1 MNVDVVG
8 NIITK
13 FYDIIYRTGSMSDDT
28 DILRSYVNFLK
39 KFDSDG
45 LPIILTYCGKYS
57 SCNKV
62 SVYLKSFFKI
72 GEILLE
78 IPDKANYDLKFYIN
92 KFSGGELPYT
102 YLWSYTGE
110 NVTLVSNLTDS
121 ELKFKINPGYTISD
135 IDLTVNVLIKDSRY
149 FEQKN
154 TKKI

>member
-39 KFDSDG
+39 KFDSDN
-45 LPIILTYCGKYS
+45 LPIILTYCGNYS
-57 SCNKV
+57 SCKKI
-62 SVYLKSFFKI
+62 SIYLKSFFKI
-72 GEILLE
+72 GEILLD
-78 IPDKANYDLKFYIN
+78 IPEDEDYDLKFYIN

-110 NVTLVSNLTDS
+110 NVSLVSNLTDS
-121 ELKFKINPGYTISD
+121 ELKLKINSGYTISD
-135 IDLTVNVLIKDSRY
+135 IDLTVNVLIKDNRY
-149 FEQKN
+149 FEQRK
-154 TKKI
+154 TKVI